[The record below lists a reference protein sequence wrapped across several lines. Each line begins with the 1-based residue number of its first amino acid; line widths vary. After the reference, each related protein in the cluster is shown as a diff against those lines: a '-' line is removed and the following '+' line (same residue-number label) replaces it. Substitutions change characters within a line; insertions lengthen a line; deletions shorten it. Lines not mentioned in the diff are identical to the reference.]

1 MADMTAGTVKKW
13 VPCELYDITGLE
25 DWLNGMAAQGYALGE
40 WPGFFFIGRVPFY
53 EDPSAV
59 RARYRLEP
67 PKDLISGVELQE
79 RAANY
84 RELGWSFVT
93 KIGSLYAIYRCDDPD
108 APDLYTD
115 PQSLGWAMKRLMGRQ
130 WLALAVLLL
139 WLALVFRDEWKQL
152 FTAPAIISMNLVLN
166 DLLIPLYILMAATAA
181 GIVIEHILRLRFFRR
196 MKKRLAQGEWPR
208 VGRRRYPERWRFLGS
223 AAFFAAV
230 LVLVVSIPAFGL
242 LASDTLDGPEDWNF
256 PHITLDE
263 AVPAGADCS
272 NADARRG
279 TFRSSLLAPEQ
290 YTVVQDGTAV
300 LPDGTRQTAFFTL
313 EYVRTRSPALAGVV
327 LQGKAEERRQALEEY
342 RANWEE
348 NTPYIHDHT
357 AAFDF
362 VREDT
367 PEVPGLDEAVRFTFQ
382 FSDEDSPRTFYAG
395 RLGNQVVTLYCS
407 GAVDPE
413 GALALLVQRLG
424 E

>member
-40 WPGFFFIGRVPFY
+40 WPGFFSIGRVPFY

-59 RARYRLEP
+59 HARYRLEP
-67 PKDLISGVELQE
+67 TIKDGLSLAE
-79 RAANY
+79 RKESY
-84 RELGWSFVT
+84 RELGWSYVT
-93 KIGSLYAIYRCDDPD
+93 EAAQIYAVFRCDDPQ

-115 PQSLGWAMKRLMGRQ
+115 PQSFGWAMKRLMGRQ
-130 WLALAVLLL
+130 WLILAGLLI
-139 WLALVFRDEWKQL
+139 WLALVFRNQWRLL
-152 FTAPAIISMNLVLN
+152 FTAPAIIPMNLVLN
-166 DLLIPLYILMAATAA
+166 DLLIPLYAVLVVT
-181 GIVIEHILRLRFFRR
+181 VVSVILRDIRRFLFFRR
-196 MKKRLAQGEWPR
+196 MKQRLSQGEWPKS
-208 VGRRRYPERWRFLGS
+208 GGRRYPELRQLLEV
-223 AAFFAAV
+223 AALFAV
-230 LVLVVSIPAFGL
+230 LLAILLVYRFAGVGR
-242 LASDTLDGPEDWNF
+242 SDTLSGPEDWNF

-313 EYVRTRSPALAGVV
+313 EYVRTLSPALAGAV

-342 RANWEE
+342 RVNWEE

-362 VREDT
+362 VREDA

-424 E
+424 A

>member
-1 MADMTAGTVKKW
+1 MKKFW
-13 VPCELYDITGLE
+13 LPYSLWDIQGIEL
-25 DWLNGMAAQGYALGE
+25 WLNELAAKGYELKKFSKF
-40 WPGFFFIGRVPFY
+40 WYGRAEFQ
-53 EDPSAV
+53 PSEEAKHC
-59 RARYRLEP
+59 RYRLDP
-67 PKDLISGVELQE
+67 IGKDERELRE

-84 RELGWSFVT
+84 RELGWSFDT
-93 KIGSLYAIYRCDDPD
+93 KIGSLYAVYRCDDPD

-152 FTAPAIISMNLVLN
+152 FTAPAIIPMNLVLY
-166 DLLIPLYILMAATAA
+166 DLLIPLYILMVATVA
-181 GIVIEHILRLRFFRR
+181 GIVIGHIRRLRFFRR
-196 MKKRLAQGEWPR
+196 MKKRLADGEWPR
-208 VGRRRYPERWRFLGS
+208 AGRRRYPERWRFLGS

-242 LASDTLDGPEDWNF
+242 LASDTLSGPKDWNF

-272 NADARRG
+272 ISDAQKPIRRD
-279 TFRSSLLAPEQ
+279 TFSQSLLAPEQ
-290 YTVVQDGTAV
+290 YRVGQGGTAV
-300 LPDGTRQTAFFTL
+300 LPGGTRQAAFFTL

-382 FSDEDSPRTFYAG
+382 FSDEDNPRTFYAG

-413 GALALLVQRLG
+413 GALALMTQRLA
-424 E
+424 EAQ

>member
-1 MADMTAGTVKKW
+1 
-13 VPCELYDITGLE
+13 
-25 DWLNGMAAQGYALGE
+25 
-40 WPGFFFIGRVPFY
+40 
-53 EDPSAV
+53 
-59 RARYRLEP
+59 
-67 PKDLISGVELQE
+67 
-79 RAANY
+79 
-84 RELGWSFVT
+84 
-93 KIGSLYAIYRCDDPD
+93 
-108 APDLYTD
+108 
-115 PQSLGWAMKRLMGRQ
+115 
-130 WLALAVLLL
+130 
-139 WLALVFRDEWKQL
+139 
-152 FTAPAIISMNLVLN
+152 
-166 DLLIPLYILMAATAA
+166 
-181 GIVIEHILRLRFFRR
+181 
-196 MKKRLAQGEWPR
+196 MKKRLADGEWPKS
-208 VGRRRYPERWRFLGS
+208 GGRRYPELRHFLGLI
-223 AAFFAAV
+223 AFIAV
-230 LVLVVSIPAFGL
+230 LLGL
-242 LASDTLDGPEDWNF
+242 ALGYNFAGMGRSDTLSGPEDWNF

-342 RANWEE
+342 RVNWEE

-362 VREDT
+362 VREDA
-367 PEVPGLDEAVRFTFQ
+367 PEVPVLDEAVRFTFQ

-413 GALALLVQRLG
+413 GALALMTQRLA
-424 E
+424 EAQ

>member
-1 MADMTAGTVKKW
+1 MTVKKW
-13 VPCELYDITGLE
+13 LPCELYDIAGIE
-25 DWLNGMAAQGYALGE
+25 QWLNGMAAQGYALGE

-67 PKDLISGVELQE
+67 LKDLISGVELQE

-130 WLALAVLLL
+130 WLALAALLL

-152 FTAPAIISMNLVLN
+152 FTAPAIIPMNLVLY
-166 DLLIPLYILMAATAA
+166 DLLILLYAVLVVT
-181 GIVIEHILRLRFFRR
+181 VISTILRGVRRFLFFRR
-196 MKKRLAQGEWPR
+196 MKKRLADGEWPKS
-208 VGRRRYPERWRFLGS
+208 GGRRYPELRQSLGVV
-223 AAFFAAV
+223 AFFAV
-230 LVLVVSIPAFGL
+230 L
-242 LASDTLDGPEDWNF
+242 LAILLVHNFAGVGRSNTLSGPEEWDF

-272 NADARRG
+272 NADAQRG

-413 GALALLVQRLG
+413 GALALMTQRLA
-424 E
+424 EAQ